1 MDVNTDESG
10 VDLLQNPME
19 VHEETPGNSVRSKP
33 PIRMVVRG
41 TFQVSS
47 TGIAWMYESQ
57 SKMHTC
63 THDGYLQ
70 RWTPTREQFQLDE
83 ELPIYALSQ
92 VSLRVLMSSRGSE
105 SGEKTSETLAPTNHS
120 DSAHSPSPS
129 GPHALARDFMN
140 AVEDFVEDLAVT
152 SIAYSSVL
160 KTLLV
165 AFQGGRAAVLVGNL
179 EASLTDLKLH
189 WLPLQGAT
197 VVAVN
202 ERKALLTIGLENG
215 DVWLYSAH
223 PGFKAQKQLS
233 LSPWGITKRVTGA
246 ARRLEWTPDGR
257 VLAVGYAAR
266 GLSTWSSAGC
276 RLNCTISEVSVM
288 NEEYQFQIGSAFFTP
303 SNGNGASG
311 SGAPHSRRT
320 KSRDRSSAN
329 VMNSMNSSSQ
339 SVGSSTSATA
349 ATPSNPPSTSSTPR
363 LSAASAQRD
372 TKAPSSSSSAT
383 GSGGTSPKSAG
394 GRSASRSGSSA
405 TLPGPHSS
413 SPLPPLSHTPTPIVE
428 GAFGGVNALSWGF
441 GGYTLL
447 ISCGGISSAGTF
459 DQYQFVKASVAANM
473 NMSSSERIMLQGS
486 DRVMLLMN
494 RGRALGELSWNHL
507 PLPTVYAQDSWP
519 VRIASVSPD
528 GTQLAVAGQRG
539 FVIKSLAASGAW
551 SLFGDRME
559 EQALRVVALAW
570 FRTYL
575 VIVAWCETAKAYQV
589 MFFPRGQKLAFSS
602 LAYRGNVPLGKTPTF
617 LDCNDSYLVLFTQDS
632 YFQYKITE
640 APATPRAPAAIS
652 LTLTHQ
658 LSVDVPFSATSVLVL
673 PSSVV
678 LTEMTNPKTTS
689 MPPPSAPATPR
700 QTSPREAK
708 LMDTGT
714 SAASKATPTEP
725 KVKQE
730 ARVSR
735 TMAKMLVLDSNGVL
749 SLTNAERSF
758 NAILSKGIEQFWM
771 ANSEASSG
779 NDDLGNSLWAFGE
792 RGLEVWFPFFSQTV
806 QASQQQNYLTRER
819 SMEFDPEVCPIGFLR
834 EFGLIVGVC
843 QGPTKAFS
851 TPAPCFSYETKTQ
864 PFLHS
869 VLKRMLERGEIQPAV
884 DMAKRY
890 ASVSHFQHSLEL
902 LLHEALESQH
912 HADKKRRKQREV
924 LAASN
929 GSINSLNASSSQ
941 LSKSL
946 NEDFDDAASESAHSR
961 RTSIDISSEP
971 SGAPSMVPSGSSS
984 QLHAP
989 QASTPASSSK
999 TLERLG
1005 TSSALLTPSSHSANA
1020 TPVVHRRNRS
1030 SEKPKVLLRYV
1041 FEFLREFGVQMYTM
1055 IVVSCARKTDPALW
1069 RTLFHPRYTAGKP
1082 RALFE
1087 HCLST
1092 GQLTVATSYLRVIQ
1106 LIDGQGESR
1115 RAALQCLDLCL
1126 KLDNLELLRDL
1137 MRFLEPDGAQML
1149 VSSTGEL
1156 KLDESKPSPRNPSIS
1171 VTPQYRPN
1179 ALQDDA
1185 QMRKDVES
1193 HTTGGFSEQQ
1203 EQFILDDTLGR
1214 YARKLLASQDLR
1226 SLVRFAKI
1234 TRHDL
1239 QSWLAKERKRA
1250 AIIED
1255 FPATLARLHS
1265 DFAIPRPTHFPI
1277 EHLHLDNW
1285 EHSLEDYSA
1294 IYYPNSDFL
1303 LKAAEEEEAMNG
1315 GWEADEVRS
1324 NGSGSGGSMSGG
1336 GSNSGGGFPPP
1347 LTYGTGSGFLAG
1359 HAHDLYDEASWND
1372 TSVLTSFRDLEH
1384 LLRAMIASDCAG
1396 YALLLATVLFR
1407 VPIILSV
1414 LEKHP
1419 IFWRVYKPLLL
1430 AERQSQGYGELLVYL
1445 LSKIPGK

>member
-1 MDVNTDESG
+1 MDIHSDDSG

-19 VHEETPGNSVRSKP
+19 IHDETSAFSSRSKT

-47 TGIAWMYESQ
+47 TGIAWMFESH

-70 RWTPTREQFQLDE
+70 RWTPTREQFHLDE

-92 VSLRVLMSSRGSE
+92 VSLRILMGSKGADA
-105 SGEKTSETLAPTNHS
+105 GEKTTETLAPSNHAETS
-120 DSAHSPSPS
+120 HGSSPGSQS
-129 GPHALARDFMN
+129 ALARDFMN

-152 SIAYSSVL
+152 SIAYSSTL

-165 AFQGGRAAVLVGNL
+165 AFQGGRAAVLIGNL
-179 EASLTDLKLH
+179 EASLSDLKLH

-197 VVAVN
+197 VVAIN
-202 ERKALLTIGLENG
+202 ERKAILTIGLEGG
-215 DVWLYSAH
+215 DVWLYSAQQ
-223 PGFKAQKQLS
+223 GFKAQKQLS

-246 ARRLEWTPDGR
+246 AKRLEWTPDGR
-257 VLAVGYAAR
+257 VLAIGYAGR

-288 NEEYQFQIGSAFFTP
+288 NEEHQLHIGTAFFTP
-303 SNGNGASG
+303 SSG
-311 SGAPHSRRT
+311 KGHHTGGHHSRRT
-320 KSRDRSSAN
+320 RSRDRSSQHLA
-329 VMNSMNSSSQ
+329 NSSNNLAASTS
-339 SVGSSTSATA
+339 SVPGSSNPSSTA
-349 ATPSNPPSTSSTPR
+349 STPR
-363 LSAASAQRD
+363 LSAASAQQHKD
-372 TKAPSSSSSAT
+372 GA
-383 GSGGTSPKSAG
+383 SPKL
-394 GRSASRSGSSA
+394 GRPASRSGSST
-405 TLPGPHSS
+405 TLPA
-413 SPLPPLSHTPTPIVE
+413 PTPSTAPPTSAPFHAPTPVVE
-428 GAFGGVNALSWGF
+428 GAFGGVNTLSWGF

-447 ISCGGISSAGTF
+447 ISSGGISSAGTF

-473 NMSSSERIMLQGS
+473 NMSSSERIMLQGA

-494 RGRALGELSWNHL
+494 RGRSLGELSWNHL
-507 PLPTVYAQDSWP
+507 PLPTVYAQDNWP
-519 VRIASVSPD
+519 LRIASVSPD
-528 GTQLAVAGQRG
+528 GTLLAVAGQRG
-539 FVIKSLAASGAW
+539 FVLKSLSASGSW
-551 SLFGDRME
+551 SLFGDRLE
-559 EQALRVVALAW
+559 EQALRIVALAW
-570 FRTYL
+570 FRSYL
-575 VIVAWCETAKAYQV
+575 VIVAWVDTVKAFQV

-632 YFQYKITE
+632 YFQYRISET
-640 APATPRAPAAIS
+640 PQTPRSAATIS
-652 LTLTHQ
+652 LALSHQ
-658 LSVDVPFSATSVLVL
+658 LAIDVPFSATSVLVL

-678 LTEMTNPKTTS
+678 LTEMNTPKANS
-689 MPPPSAPATPR
+689 MPPPSTPSASR

-708 LMDTGT
+708 PVEPVTPSPKPT
-714 SAASKATPTEP
+714 TAADP
-725 KVKQE
+725 KSTKQE
-730 ARVSR
+730 GRISR

-792 RGLEVWFPFFSQTV
+792 RGLEVWFPFFSQSV

-819 SMEFDPEVCPIGFLR
+819 SLEFDPEVCPIGFLR

-843 QGPTKAFS
+843 QGPTRAFS

-884 DMAKRY
+884 DMARRY

-912 HADKKRRKQREV
+912 TADKKRRKQREL

-929 GSINSLNASSSQ
+929 GSSASLNASHSS

-946 NEDFDDAASESAHSR
+946 NEDFDDAMSDAPHSR
-961 RTSIDISSEP
+961 RESVDLSSEH
-971 SGAPSMVPSGSSS
+971 SLASSS
-984 QLHAP
+984 SRLQHP
-989 QASTPASSSK
+989 QASTPISGPK
-999 TLERLG
+999 GLERTG
-1005 TSSALLTPSSHSANA
+1005 TSSTLLPPTPNSTGS
-1020 TPVVHRRNRS
+1020 TPVVHRRKRS

-1055 IVVSCARKTDPALW
+1055 IVVACARKTDPALW

-1137 MRFLEPDGAQML
+1137 MRFLEPEGSQSLTNSMGDLQM
-1149 VSSTGEL
+1149 
-1156 KLDESKPSPRNPSIS
+1156 DDSKPSPRISLPSQQRTDPPI
-1171 VTPQYRPN
+1171 
-1179 ALQDDA
+1179 DDVK
-1185 QMRKDVES
+1185 MRKEVES
-1193 HTTGGFSEQQ
+1193 HTTGGYSEQQ
-1203 EQFILDDTLGR
+1203 EQFILEDTLSR

-1226 SLVRFAKI
+1226 SLVRFSKI
-1234 TRHDL
+1234 TRHEL
-1239 QSWLAKERKRA
+1239 HGWLAKERKRA

-1255 FPATLARLHS
+1255 FPATLARIHS
-1265 DFAIPRPTHFPI
+1265 DFNIPRPTHFPI
-1277 EHLHLDNW
+1277 EHLHFDSW

-1315 GWEADEVRS
+1315 GDDDE
-1324 NGSGSGGSMSGG
+1324 NGDEGRI
-1336 GSNSGGGFPPP
+1336 PTLPA
-1347 LTYGTGSGFLAG
+1347 YGTGSGFLTSHG
-1359 HAHDLYDEASWND
+1359 RDLYDETSWND
-1372 TSVLTSFRDLEH
+1372 SSVLTSFRDLEH
-1384 LLRAMIASDCAG
+1384 LLRASISADCSG
-1396 YALLLATVLFR
+1396 YALILATILFR
-1407 VPIILSV
+1407 VPIILSI

-1430 AERQSQGYGELLVYL
+1430 AERQSQGYGELMVHL
-1445 LSKIPGK
+1445 LAKMPASAK

>member
-1 MDVNTDESG
+1 MEIHDETSAF
-10 VDLLQNPME
+10 
-19 VHEETPGNSVRSKP
+19 SSRSKTP
-33 PIRMVVRG
+33 VRMVVRG

-47 TGIAWMYESQ
+47 TGIAWIYESH

-70 RWTPTREQFQLDE
+70 RWTPTREQFHLDE

-92 VSLRVLMSSRGSE
+92 VSLRILMSSRGSD
-105 SGEKTSETLAPTNHS
+105 SGDKATETLAPTNHAES
-120 DSAHSPSPS
+120 SHGSSPSS
-129 GPHALARDFMN
+129 QSALARDFMN

-152 SIAYSSVL
+152 SIAYSSTL

-165 AFQGGRAAVLVGNL
+165 AFQGGRAAVLIGNL
-179 EASLTDLKLH
+179 EASLSDLKLH

-197 VVAVN
+197 VVAIN
-202 ERKALLTIGLENG
+202 ERKAILTIGLEGG
-215 DVWLYSAH
+215 DVWLYSAQQ
-223 PGFKAQKQLS
+223 GFKAQKQLS

-246 ARRLEWTPDGR
+246 AKRLEWTPDGR
-257 VLAVGYAAR
+257 VLAVGYAGR

-288 NEEYQFQIGSAFFTP
+288 NEEHQLHVGTAFYTP
-303 SNGNGASG
+303 SAGKGHLHHTG
-311 SGAPHSRRT
+311 PHSRRT
-320 KSRDRSSAN
+320 KSRDRSSQNLTNSAN
-329 VMNSMNSSSQ
+329 NNGNPSNTSANASNNQSSNHSTSSGSSS
-339 SVGSSTSATA
+339 A
-349 ATPSNPPSTSSTPR
+349 ASTPR
-363 LSAASAQRD
+363 LSA
-372 TKAPSSSSSAT
+372 SSAHLQ
-383 GSGGTSPKSAG
+383 GGASPKAG
-394 GRSASRSGSSA
+394 RPASRSGSTTSLPAPTPTSA
-405 TLPGPHSS
+405 SS
-413 SPLPPLSHTPTPIVE
+413 SASSPFHHAPTPVVE
-428 GAFGGVNALSWGF
+428 GAFGGVNTLSWGF

-447 ISCGGISSAGTF
+447 ISSGGVSSAGTF

-473 NMSSSERIMLQGS
+473 NMSSSERIMLQGA

-494 RGRALGELSWNHL
+494 RGRSLGELSWNHL

-519 VRIASVSPD
+519 LRIASVSPD
-528 GTQLAVAGQRG
+528 GTLLAVAGQRG
-539 FVIKSLAASGAW
+539 FVLKSLSASGSW
-551 SLFGDRME
+551 SLFGDRLE

-575 VIVAWCETAKAYQV
+575 VIVAWVDTVKAYQV

-632 YFQYKITE
+632 YFQYRISE
-640 APATPRAPAAIS
+640 VAPTPRSTASI
-652 LTLTHQ
+652 TLALSHQ
-658 LSVDVPFSATSVLVL
+658 LAIDIPFSATSVLVL

-678 LTEMTNPKTTS
+678 LTEMNTPKATS
-689 MPPPSAPATPR
+689 MPPPSTPSASR
-700 QTSPREAK
+700 QTSPRETK
-708 LMDTGT
+708 
-714 SAASKATPTEP
+714 PTEP
-725 KVKQE
+725 ATPSSTKPAAADPKATKQD

-792 RGLEVWFPFFSQTV
+792 RGLEVWFPFFSQTA

-819 SMEFDPEVCPIGFLR
+819 SLEFDPEVCPIGFLR

-884 DMAKRY
+884 DMARRY

-912 HADKKRRKQREV
+912 TADKKRRKQREL
-924 LAASN
+924 LAASS
-929 GSINSLNASSSQ
+929 GSSASLSALSASHSS

-946 NEDFDDAASESAHSR
+946 NEDFDDAASDAPHSR
-961 RTSIDISSEP
+961 RESVDLSSDHFASSAA
-971 SGAPSMVPSGSSS
+971 SG
-984 QLHAP
+984 HHH
-989 QASTPASSSK
+989 QAS
-999 TLERLG
+999 G
-1005 TSSALLTPSSHSANA
+1005 TSSASKSLERMGTSNALLTPSSTSS
-1020 TPVVHRRNRS
+1020 TPVVHRRKRS
-1030 SEKPKVLLRYV
+1030 AEKPKVLLRYV

-1055 IVVSCARKTDPALW
+1055 IVVACARKTDPALW

-1137 MRFLEPDGAQML
+1137 MRFLEPEGSQSL
-1149 VSSTGEL
+1149 TSSLGDI
-1156 KLDESKPSPRNPSIS
+1156 KLDDSRTSPRIS
-1171 VTPQYRPN
+1171 LPPPQRTELP
-1179 ALQDDA
+1179 ADDA
-1185 QMRKDVES
+1185 KIRKEVES

-1203 EQFILDDTLGR
+1203 EQFILDDTLSR

-1226 SLVRFAKI
+1226 SLVRFSKI
-1234 TRHDL
+1234 TRHEL
-1239 QSWLAKERKRA
+1239 QGWLAKERKRA

-1255 FPATLARLHS
+1255 FPATLARIHS
-1265 DFAIPRPTHFPI
+1265 DFNIPRPTHFPI
-1277 EHLHLDNW
+1277 EHLHFDSW

-1315 GWEADEVRS
+1315 GDDEENS
-1324 NGSGSGGSMSGG
+1324 EGGRI
-1336 GSNSGGGFPPP
+1336 PTLPA
-1347 LTYGTGSGFLAG
+1347 YGTGSGFLSSHG
-1359 HAHDLYDEASWND
+1359 RDLYDETSWND

-1384 LLRAMIASDCAG
+1384 LLRAAISADCAG
-1396 YALLLATVLFR
+1396 YALVLATILFR
-1407 VPIILSV
+1407 VPIILSI

-1430 AERQSQGYGELLVYL
+1430 AERQSQGYGELMVHL
-1445 LSKIPGK
+1445 LAKMPASAK